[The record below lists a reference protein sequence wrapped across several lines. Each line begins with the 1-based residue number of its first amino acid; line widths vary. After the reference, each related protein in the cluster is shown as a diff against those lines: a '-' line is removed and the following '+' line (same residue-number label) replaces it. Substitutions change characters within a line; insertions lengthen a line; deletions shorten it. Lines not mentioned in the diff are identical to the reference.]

1 MKLPAKPEEDAN
13 IVRKLNTTISIL
25 RDDSGSSYV
34 SVKNKLAPLN
44 VEVSKLDNFD
54 EFNLQRQGV

>member
-1 MKLPAKPEEDAN
+1 MKLPAKSDAN

-34 SVKNKLAPLN
+34 SVKLAPLN

>member
-34 SVKNKLAPLN
+34 SVKNKLAPPN

>member
-13 IVRKLNTTISIL
+13 IVRKLNKTISIL

-34 SVKNKLAPLN
+34 SAKNKLAPLN

-54 EFNLQRQGV
+54 EFNL

>member
-34 SVKNKLAPLN
+34 SIENKLAPLN